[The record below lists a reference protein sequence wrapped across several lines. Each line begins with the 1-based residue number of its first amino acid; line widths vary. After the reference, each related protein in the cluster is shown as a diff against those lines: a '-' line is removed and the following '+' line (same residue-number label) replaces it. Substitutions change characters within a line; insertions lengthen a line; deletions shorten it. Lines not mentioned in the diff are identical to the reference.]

1 MAEYVYDIFTGDGT
15 YYATMKTVGKV
26 GYREACEH
34 AETIYPV
41 LHCMPYV
48 IVWQGSE
55 HWRNWYKAYSRKF
68 HENR

>member
-1 MAEYVYDIFTGDGT
+1 MAEYVYDIFTGDGA

-26 GYREACEH
+26 EYREGRAH
-34 AETIYPV
+34 AEAIYPA
-41 LHCMPYV
+41 LHGMPYV

-55 HWRNWYKAYSRKF
+55 RWKDWYKTYNRKF